1 MRFHLVS
8 CIYVLFFASS
18 LGLSRGEMACLFL
31 AIGLVMAAEA
41 FNTALEKL
49 CDFAEKRQNRFIRL
63 VKDMAAGAVLVSA
76 IAAALTGVVVLIRP
90 ELWKLLFRIAGAPS
104 LFLLF
109 LGSLVLAAVFVF
121 IGPVRTKAVLGRLFS
136 KGRQK

>member
-8 CIYVLFFASS
+8 CIYVLFFASF

-49 CDFAEKRQNRFIRL
+49 CDFAENRQNRFIRL

-76 IAAALTGVVVLIRP
+76 IAAALTGVVLLVRP
-90 ELWKLLFRIAGAPS
+90 KLWELLFQIVGAPFS
-104 LFLLF
+104 LLLF
-109 LGSLVLAAVFVF
+109 LGSVALALVFVF
-121 IGPVRTKAVLGRLFS
+121 VGPVRVKAAAGRLFS